1 MFRMRLVVPAI
12 AAFAFALAG
21 CATAPAPAP
30 TPPPPAPLSLPAP
43 PPPMSPQAI
52 AAHIK
57 ILASDEFE
65 GRAPASEGEKKT
77 LAYLEKQFR
86 DIGLEQGPTGYLQP
100 VPLAESIVQG
110 SPALT
115 VTGKDGA
122 KTYAFRDNWVA
133 FTRRFATKTD
143 VKNADLVFV
152 GYGVTAPDAG
162 WSDYAKANIK
172 GKIAVILINDPDF
185 ETSKDLTG
193 PFGGKAMTY
202 YGRWTYKYEEAQ
214 RQGAIGALIVHETA
228 PAAYPWAVV
237 QSSWTRPQYDMISAD
252 KGASE
257 MEFQA
262 WLSTS
267 TAADLF
273 KRAGLDFAK
282 LKAAAQKPGFKAV
295 PMKLK
300 GSASLDL
307 AIKDVTSANVL
318 GVVKGTKRPD
328 EVVLYTAHWDHLGRC
343 PAVDGDD
350 ICNGALDNA
359 SGTATL
365 IEIAR
370 AFATG
375 PKPERTVAFLAVTAE
390 EKGLLGSA
398 YYAANPLFPLSKTVA
413 NINMDGMSGF
423 GRTKDVEVV
432 GYGKNEVEDILA
444 KHVAKQGR
452 EIKPEAFPERGGY
465 FRSDQF
471 SLAKVGVP
479 AIFASGGLDLVNGGV
494 ERGVQLDEAF
504 IANAY
509 HKPGDEF
516 SDAWDLSGAAED
528 SQLLFAVGA
537 DIANSG
543 VWPAWKSGAEFK
555 AIRETSLKSGK

>member
-1 MFRMRLVVPAI
+1 MTAEAI
-12 AAFAFALAG
+12 AG
-21 CATAPAPAP
+21 
-30 TPPPPAPLSLPAP
+30 
-43 PPPMSPQAI
+43 
-52 AAHIK
+52 HIK
-57 ILASDEFE
+57 ILASDAFE

-77 LAYLEKQFR
+77 LAYLQAQFQK
-86 DIGLEQGPTGYLQP
+86 IGLEPGPSGYVQP

-110 SPALT
+110 APALT
-115 VTGKDGA
+115 IAGKDGA
-122 KTYAFRDNWVA
+122 KTYAFRDQWVA
-133 FTRRFATKTD
+133 FTRRFTTQTD

-152 GYGVTAPDAG
+152 GYGVTAPDKG

-202 YGRWTYKYEEAQ
+202 YGRWTYKFEEAQ

-228 PAAYPWAVV
+228 PAAYPWPVV

-252 KGASE
+252 KGARE
-257 MEFQA
+257 MAFQA
-262 WLSTS
+262 WIS
-267 TAADLF
+267 TAAAADIF

-300 GSASLDL
+300 GSATLDL
-307 AIKDVTSANVL
+307 AVKDVTSANIV
-318 GVVKGTKRPD
+318 GVVKGAKHPD

-350 ICNGALDNA
+350 ICNGAHDNA
-359 SGTATL
+359 SGTAAL

-370 AFATG
+370 AFAAG
-375 PKPERTVAFLAVTAE
+375 PKPDRTVAFVSVTAE

-398 YYAANPLFPLSKTVA
+398 YYAANPLYPLAKTVA
-413 NINMDGMSGF
+413 NINMDGMPAY
-423 GRTKDVEVV
+423 GRSKDVEVI
-432 GYGKNEVEDILA
+432 GAGKNDLEDILA
-444 KHVAKQGR
+444 KYAAAQGR
-452 EIKPEAFPERGGY
+452 VIKPEAFPERGGY

-479 AIFASGGLDLVNGGV
+479 ALFAAGGLDLVNGGV
-494 ERGVQLDEAF
+494 ERGKQLDEAY

-509 HKPGDEF
+509 HKPKDEY
-516 SDAWDLSGAAED
+516 SDAWDLSGAAEQ
-528 SQLLFAVGA
+528 SKLLFDVGA
-537 DIANSG
+537 DIANG
-543 VWPAWKSGAEFK
+543 AVWPAWKAGAEFK
-555 AIRETSLKSGK
+555 PIRDASLKGK

>member
-1 MFRMRLVVPAI
+1 MRILLSAT
-12 AAFAFALAG
+12 AALAFALAG
-21 CATAPAPAP
+21 CASAPAPVVAPTTPVAPQPPPAPAP
-30 TPPPPAPLSLPAP
+30 
-43 PPPMSPQAI
+43 MSPEAI

-57 ILASDEFE
+57 VLASDAYE
-65 GRAPASEGEKKT
+65 GRAPATEGEVKT
-77 LAYLEKQFR
+77 LAYLEDQFKK
-86 DIGLEQGPTGYLQP
+86 IGLEPGPTGWRQP

-115 VTGKDGA
+115 ITGKDGA
-122 KTYAFRDNWVA
+122 KAYAFRDQWVA
-133 FTRRFATKTD
+133 FSRRFATKTE
-143 VKNADLVFV
+143 VKAADLVFV
-152 GYGVTAPDAG
+152 GYGVTAPDKG

-172 GKIAVILINDPDF
+172 GKIAVILVNDPDF
-185 ETSKDLTG
+185 ETSADLTG

-202 YGRWTYKYEEAQ
+202 YGRWTYKFEEAQ
-214 RQGAIGALIVHETA
+214 RQGAIGALIIHETA

-257 MEFQA
+257 MAFQA
-262 WLSTS
+262 WISTP

-295 PMKLK
+295 LMKLK
-300 GSASLDL
+300 GSATLDL
-307 AIKDVTSANVL
+307 AVKEVTSANVV
-318 GVVKGTKRPD
+318 GVVKGSERPD
-328 EVVLYTAHWDHLGRC
+328 EVVLYTSHWDHLGRC
-343 PAVDGDD
+343 PAVEGDD

-370 AFATG
+370 AFAAG
-375 PKPERTVAFLAVTAE
+375 PKPARTVAFLAVTAE

-398 YYAANPLFPLSKTVA
+398 YYAASPLFPLAKTVA
-413 NINMDGMSGF
+413 NINMDGMPGF
-423 GRTKDVEVV
+423 GRTRDVEVI
-432 GYGKNEVEDILA
+432 GYGKNEVEDVLA
-444 KHVAKQGR
+444 KHVAAQGR
-452 EIKPEAFPERGGY
+452 VLKPEAFPERGGY

-494 ERGVQLDEAF
+494 ERGKQLDEDY

-509 HKPGDEF
+509 HKPDDEW
-516 SDAWDLSGAAED
+516 SDAWDMSGAAED
-528 SQLLFAVGA
+528 SKLLFNVGA
-537 DIANSG
+537 DLANSG
-543 VWPAWKSGAEFK
+543 FWPAWKAGAEFK
-555 AIRETSLKSGK
+555 SIREESLKSGK

>member
-1 MFRMRLVVPAI
+1 MRFIAPAV
-12 AAFAFALAG
+12 AALALALSG
-21 CATAPAPAP
+21 CATTPPPAPAPAP
-30 TPPPPAPLSLPAP
+30 VAPQPPPPPAP
-43 PPPMSPQAI
+43 MSPEAI

-57 ILASDEFE
+57 VLASDAYE
-65 GRAPASEGEKKT
+65 GRAPATEGEVKT
-77 LAYLEKQFR
+77 LAYLEAQFKT
-86 DIGLEQGPTGYLQP
+86 IGLDPGPSGWTQP

-110 SPALT
+110 APALT
-115 VTGKDGA
+115 ITGKDGA
-122 KTYAFRDNWVA
+122 KTYAFRDQWVA
-133 FTRRFATKTD
+133 FTRRFATQTE
-143 VKNADLVFV
+143 VKNAELVFV
-152 GYGVTAPDAG
+152 GYGVTAPDKG

-172 GKIAVILINDPDF
+172 GKIAVILVNDPDF
-185 ETSKDLTG
+185 ETSTDLTG

-252 KGASE
+252 KGARE
-257 MEFQA
+257 MAFQA
-262 WLSTS
+262 WISTP

-300 GSASLDL
+300 GSATLDL
-307 AIKDVTSANVL
+307 AIKDVTSANVI
-318 GVVKGTKRPD
+318 GVVKGAERPD

-343 PAVDGDD
+343 PAVEGDD

-370 AFATG
+370 AFAAG
-375 PKPERTVAFLAVTAE
+375 PKPKRTVAFLAVTAE

-413 NINMDGMSGF
+413 NINMDGMPGF
-423 GRTKDVEVV
+423 GRTNDVEVI
-432 GYGKNEVEDILA
+432 GYGKNEVEDVLA
-444 KHVAKQGR
+444 KHVVAQGR
-452 EIKPEAFPERGGY
+452 VLKPEAFPERGGY

-494 ERGVQLDEAF
+494 ERGKKLDEDY

-509 HKPGDEF
+509 HKPDDEW

-528 SQLLFAVGA
+528 SKLLFDVGA
-537 DIANSG
+537 DLANG
-543 VWPAWKSGAEFK
+543 AAWPAWKPGAEFK
-555 AIRETSLKSGK
+555 SIREESLKSGK